1 MIITNFAPYKPL
13 IKCGMI
19 DNVFSKADVAEFRL
33 WMEWAGRFVIVTHIS
48 PDGDAIGS
56 SLALYHYLA
65 GKGKSVSVVVPD
77 SMPDFLS
84 WLPSTD
90 SVISYKEQKDVAN
103 KLFQE
108 ADVICCLDFNV
119 PTRVGNVSS
128 EILNS
133 NAKKVLID
141 HHLDPGNFCDL
152 ILSRPDASSTAEL
165 VFQFICA
172 LGDYA
177 EVNYQIATCI
187 YTGMMTD
194 TGGFTY
200 NSNHPRIYHI
210 ISFLMKSNIDKDA
223 IYRNVYNNYSESRLR
238 LMGYVL
244 HKKMKVFP
252 EMSTALITL
261 ADKELK
267 DNNYKKGDTEGFVN
281 LPLQIRG
288 IKFSVFLREDVEE
301 GIIKASLRSV
311 GDVPCNRFAS
321 AFFNGGGHKNASG
334 GEIHNSLKAAEAI
347 FYKCMEEWSKSDE
360 ECIKQLFKK
369 SE

>member
-1 MIITNFAPYKPL
+1 
-13 IKCGMI
+13 MI
-19 DNVFSKADVAEFRL
+19 DNVFSKKDVSEFKL
-33 WMEWAGRFVIVTHIS
+33 WMEWASRFVIVAHMA

-77 SMPDFLS
+77 SMPDFLK
-84 WLPSTD
+84 WLPSSD
-90 SVISYKEQKDVAN
+90 SVISHRDQPEVAGR
-103 KLFQE
+103 LLQD

-119 PTRVGNVSS
+119 PSRVGNVADLLLESK
-128 EILNS
+128 
-133 NAKKVLID
+133 AKKILID
-141 HHLDPGNFCDL
+141 HHLNPGDFSDV
-152 ILSRPDASSTAEL
+152 ILSRPNASSTAEL

-172 LGDYA
+172 LGDYTDI
-177 EVNYQIATCI
+177 NHQTATCI

-210 ISFLMKSNIDKDA
+210 ISFLLKHNIDKDA

-244 HKKMKVFP
+244 HKKMKVYP

-261 ADKELK
+261 SDKELK
-267 DNNYKKGDTEGFVN
+267 ENNFVKGDTEGFVN
-281 LPLQIRG
+281 LPLQIKG
-288 IKFSVFLREDVEE
+288 IKFSVFLREDTDE

-311 GDVPCNRFAS
+311 GDVPCNLFAS
-321 AFFNGGGHKNASG
+321 AYFNGGGHKNASG
-334 GEIHNSLKAAEAI
+334 GEVKNSLKAAEAI
-347 FYKCMEEWSKSDE
+347 FFKGMEEWSKSEDNS
-360 ECIKQLFKK
+360 IKLLFNK